1 MSHTQR
7 IAFLA
12 CRIISVYLLANWL
25 GLFGSSLASL
35 FYLPLSMPGVLNG
48 VVGMALPVVIGA
60 LLWIF
65 SAKLA
70 GSMVKPLES
79 QEPEM
84 MTATFDLD
92 TVQALAFTITGV
104 FLLVNAF
111 PSLVSTLSVYAVL
124 PEPRMEQMWLEALR
138 RLVDA
143 VIRIILGLWLV
154 LGSKGLVD
162 LIKKIRT
169 AGVK

>member
-1 MSHTQR
+1 MSHTQK

-25 GLFGSSLASL
+25 GVFGSSVVSL
-35 FYLPLSMPGVLNG
+35 FYLPPNTTGILNG

-70 GSMVKPLES
+70 GFMVKPLEG

-84 MTATFDLD
+84 MAAAFDLD
-92 TVQALAFTITGV
+92 TVQVLAFTITGV
-104 FLLVNAF
+104 FLLVNTI
-111 PSLVSTLSVYAVL
+111 PSLVSALTVYAVL
-124 PEPRMEQMWLEALR
+124 PEPSMGQIWLETLR
-138 RLVDA
+138 RLVDS
-143 VIRIILGLWLV
+143 VIRVILGLWLV
-154 LGSKGLVD
+154 LGSKGLVA

-169 AGVK
+169 VGVK